1 MFLVAVHILQSSHI
15 VVPHSFPYGNV
26 QVLVSVKLSCCKT
39 LSFLIICLL
48 SVVSPIFSPLTW
60 SSEVLLIHSLFLP
73 GRYMSY
79 DWIFY
84 YNSCFFYIFFCY
96 GINHAVPLFPD
107 KIINAYP
114 SFHPFFRIST
124 YNIIVFWL
132 IFLPCICF
140 VLYKSKRLVTS
151 FSTSG

>member
-1 MFLVAVHILQSSHI
+1 
-15 VVPHSFPYGNV
+15 
-26 QVLVSVKLSCCKT
+26 
-39 LSFLIICLL
+39 
-48 SVVSPIFSPLTW
+48 
-60 SSEVLLIHSLFLP
+60 
-73 GRYMSY
+73 MSY
-79 DWIFY
+79 DGIFY

-124 YNIIVFWL
+124 YNSIVFWL

-140 VLYKSKRLVTS
+140 VLYTSKRLVTFLDVYKRQVLLFDNPNES
-151 FSTSG
+151 MFMKHLFRKPTTPLTRRQKIQTTVVMIMVIPFYNLYFFIFFIKSTNIFQNNICIF

>member
-1 MFLVAVHILQSSHI
+1 
-15 VVPHSFPYGNV
+15 
-26 QVLVSVKLSCCKT
+26 
-39 LSFLIICLL
+39 
-48 SVVSPIFSPLTW
+48 
-60 SSEVLLIHSLFLP
+60 
-73 GRYMSY
+73 MSY
-79 DWIFY
+79 DGIFY

-96 GINHAVPLFPD
+96 SINHTIPLFPD

-140 VLYKSKRLVTS
+140 VLYKSKRLVT
-151 FSTSG
+151 FFFYIGMIFILFTNNNLWFI